1 MTGSSQPLVITDFLY
16 RARDMFGAK
25 QIIDHVDGVE
35 TMRYDYRT
43 YTDRVLRLA
52 AALVARGV
60 RPGDRVGTLA
70 WNHHRHLEL
79 YLAIPLA
86 GAVLHTINIR
96 LEADEIAYIVDHAD
110 DVLVFADPSLEHL
123 LTTARQRRPD
133 MAVVLLDD
141 GEFEEIIAGAAPLD
155 APIRRDEDDLA
166 ALCYTSGTTGAPKG
180 VGYRHKSLYL
190 HTFAAC
196 LADGHA
202 ISERDRV
209 LLVVPMFHANAWG
222 VPFAAM
228 MSGAD
233 QVLPGPHPSA
243 PEIATII
250 ATQRITYTGMVP
262 TVAVDLVAH
271 ATRENI
277 DLRSLR
283 ALVLGGSTPSTGLI
297 RDIVCPSC
305 GAWSASRTDPPSTQ
319 TRCMPICAR
328 TSRAGGYRTGC
339 SWWTRCPAPAS
350 ANWTNAR
357 YGSRRPGFCGNPQT
371 PIHSPF
377 PRRPPIPSV
386 SFMKFSVFY
395 VLESP
400 DRDFRRAYDEMLEQI
415 RIAESLGFGEVW
427 LAEHHGSDYG
437 SIPSPQIAAAA
448 IAAHTERM
456 RIGIAVSNLTFD
468 WPVRV
473 AEDYAMVD
481 VLSGGRLDLG
491 VGRGY
496 QPHEFRAMGTQDLQ
510 GVSREVFDE
519 ALQIIS
525 GLWTKPVG
533 EPYTFVGNHFQVI
546 EADCRPAVVQQPT
559 PPLYVASI
567 SPETF
572 DLVAEG
578 GHNMLVTP
586 TLMTLPELN
595 SFVVRAKQALL
606 DRGRDLASLDFP
618 MNWQIHLA
626 GDEHTAVQ
634 RSREPLR
641 WYFETVM
648 SAIPHGPDTPGYE
661 RYAELAAAADE
672 GAMSIDGLREGG
684 VCYVGDPEG
693 LVREIEVLRA
703 ETGLD
708 HLICWMRFGGM
719 AHEHVVESMELLA
732 EHVMPVF
739 ADAPPVIART
749 LSQHSH
755 PFGHNGFDADVLDT
769 PYPDPHP
776 HREGATHELSRR

>member
-16 RARDMFGAK
+16 RAQDMFGDK

-35 TMRYDYRT
+35 TMRYNYRT

-297 RDIVCPSC
+297 RDIEERLGV
-305 GAWSASRTDPPSTQ
+305 
-319 TRCMPICAR
+319 
-328 TSRAGGYRTGC
+328 
-339 SWWTRCPAPAS
+339 PAYQG
-350 ANWTNAR
+350 WGMTE
-357 YGSRRPGFCGNPQT
+357 
-371 PIHSPF
+371 ISPMATF
-377 PRRPPIPSV
+377 SRPPAAV
-386 SFMKFSVFY
+386 A
-395 VLESP
+395 
-400 DRDFRRAYDEMLEQI
+400 DDDTATRAAYI
-415 RIAESLGFGEVW
+415 RKQGRLLPGLQWRLIADDGSDAPHDGHSRGEVVIRGPW
-427 LAEHHGSDYG
+427 VA
-437 SIPSPQIAAAA
+437 
-448 IAAHTERM
+448 TE
-456 RIGIAVSNLTFD
+456 
-468 WPVRV
+468 
-473 AEDYAMVD
+473 Y
-481 VLSGGRLDLG
+481 
-491 VGRGY
+491 
-496 QPHEFRAMGTQDLQ
+496 FR
-510 GVSREVFDE
+510 
-519 ALQIIS
+519 
-525 GLWTKPVG
+525 
-533 EPYTFVGNHFQVI
+533 
-546 EADCRPAVVQQPT
+546 
-559 PPLYVASI
+559 
-567 SPETF
+567 
-572 DLVAEG
+572 
-578 GHNMLVTP
+578 
-586 TLMTLPELN
+586 
-595 SFVVRAKQALL
+595 
-606 DRGRDLASLDFP
+606 
-618 MNWQIHLA
+618 
-626 GDEHTAVQ
+626 
-634 RSREPLR
+634 
-641 WYFETVM
+641 
-648 SAIPHGPDTPGYE
+648 
-661 RYAELAAAADE
+661 
-672 GAMSIDGLREGG
+672 
-684 VCYVGDPEG
+684 
-693 LVREIEVLRA
+693 
-703 ETGLD
+703 
-708 HLICWMRFGGM
+708 
-719 AHEHVVESMELLA
+719 
-732 EHVMPVF
+732 
-739 ADAPPVIART
+739 
-749 LSQHSH
+749 
-755 PFGHNGFDADVLDT
+755 
-769 PYPDPHP
+769 DPHP
-776 HREGATHELSRR
+776 DRFLDGWLRTGDIGTIDSRGFLEIVDRAKDLIKSGGEWISSLALEEQLLAHPGVAEAAVVAVAHPRWQERPVAYVVGVEDGPAVDADALYADLRENVPRWWLPDRVFVVDTLPRTSVGKLDKRTLREQAAGLLWEPTNTDSQPVPAAATDP